1 MTERYTAADFANA
14 RFAEHGTEN
23 DPAVRRPDVK
33 GEPWRC
39 ACGGTWSDEDMA
51 DMNWVPAPTKPTITD
66 SEVGDIAEH
75 KTDDWLD
82 GFMAGYEKAGGTIL
96 DEPTRERVARLIGE
110 ELGLTIGANGDALTG
125 AADRLIKLGLVED
138 K

>member
-1 MTERYTAADFANA
+1 MTKKYTAADFANA
-14 RFAEHGTEN
+14 RFAEH
-23 DPAVRRPDVK
+23 PD
-33 GEPWRC
+33 GRLATRDSGSLSNPWR
-39 ACGGTWSDEDMA
+39 ATGDGFASDASMSTFG
-51 DMNWVPAPTKPTITD
+51 WVPAPTKPTITD